1 VQTVE
6 RVHKLDTAL
15 NGINRL
21 EGSSPLPSQNKTNEM
36 YLVLSGKESTPDK
49 YGESEIQTI
58 SFVNLVTKVR
68 GLFRMFPKF
77 VYK

>member
-21 EGSSPLPSQNKTNEM
+21 EDSSPLPSRNKTNQM
-36 YLVLSGKESTPDK
+36 YLILSGRESTPDK
-49 YGESEIQTI
+49 YGESETQPL
-58 SFVNLVTKVR
+58 SFVTLVIKV
-68 GLFRMFPKF
+68 
-77 VYK
+77 